1 MVVSLVLFVAPPG
14 YVQHGLTFFSA
25 FSTAVVNLPHTQDT
39 GTPSKVAAA
48 LIVVT
53 TGLVTMLAGCVGINP
68 LGSGV
73 LGVCGMG
80 LLTAGSCL
88 TGQLSS
94 CSASNFDVGF
104 YIIRVL
110 SIAGLAATFVGMA
123 IPLVRRRA
131 VDSKAATTE

>member
-1 MVVSLVLFVAPPG
+1 M
-14 YVQHGLTFFSA
+14 
-25 FSTAVVNLPHTQDT
+25 
-39 GTPSKVAAA
+39 
-48 LIVVT
+48 
-53 TGLVTMLAGCVGINP
+53 GINP